1 MSEEYLTR
9 EEVMQR
15 LKLTKS
21 SLYRRINDGTLP
33 APIKLGHLSR
43 FRASDI
49 EAAMNELTPPHSV
62 DPSNEEVEQ

>member
-33 APIKLGHLSR
+33 TPIKLGHLSR

-49 EAAMNELTPPHSV
+49 EAAMNELTPSHSV
-62 DPSNEEVEQ
+62 APSNGEAKQ

>member
-21 SLYRRINDGTLP
+21 TLYRRVKDGTLP

-49 EAAMNELTPPHSV
+49 ETAMKELTPPLSA
-62 DPSNEEVEQ
+62 DPSNEEVNQ

>member
-21 SLYRRINDGTLP
+21 SLYRRVNDGTLP

-49 EAAMNELTPPHSV
+49 EAAMNELTPPHSA
-62 DPSNEEVEQ
+62 DPSNGEAKQ

>member
-21 SLYRRINDGTLP
+21 SLYRRVADGSLP
-33 APIKLGHLSR
+33 APIKLGYLSR
-43 FRASDI
+43 FRKSEI
-49 EAAMNELTPPHSV
+49 EAAIEELAQKRRPPSK
-62 DPSNEEVEQ
+62 S